1 MLLAG
6 SIFAGGAKRLLHLE
20 THQLFALS
28 LDRVSAQSRKSVSR
42 KGWFGMQARMNPEA
56 VEAMLSCLRFQG
68 CVEFCEKPA
77 TLPIREDKG
86 EIDIAVGAQGHDT
99 NWTRL
104 TSIGD
109 PDCLFVQFAMPVWT
123 GFRFGQP
130 GASLRRRI
138 EWRAAM
144 DRLKHELA
152 DRIVFVLSR
161 RTDLDFVGH
170 ARHPRHTST
179 CVKQEVPM
187 TETAHRP
194 RRSAL
199 YMPGANTRAL
209 EKAKTLPADMLLLD
223 LEDAVAPEA
232 KAEAREAVTSAVKAG
247 GYGAREVVIRINGL
261 DTEWGLDDLKAA
273 VESVPDGILAP
284 KVIDG
289 GDIDRLDDAMS
300 RAGASDEMGLWVM
313 IEMPKAILNIQEIAE
328 AVGRTRLAGFVMGTN
343 DLAKELRA
351 KPTSD
356 RIAFQ
361 ASLGLAV
368 AAARAYDLVALDGVF
383 NAISDESGLV
393 AECEQGRALG
403 FDGKTL
409 IHPSQLE
416 PCNRVFSPDPQD
428 VEQARDVIEAF
439 AAPENAGKGVIK
451 VNGKMTELLHL
462 EEARRLVAVQAA
474 IEAMAG

>member
-1 MLLAG
+1 
-6 SIFAGGAKRLLHLE
+6 
-20 THQLFALS
+20 
-28 LDRVSAQSRKSVSR
+28 
-42 KGWFGMQARMNPEA
+42 
-56 VEAMLSCLRFQG
+56 
-68 CVEFCEKPA
+68 
-77 TLPIREDKG
+77 
-86 EIDIAVGAQGHDT
+86 
-99 NWTRL
+99 
-104 TSIGD
+104 
-109 PDCLFVQFAMPVWT
+109 
-123 GFRFGQP
+123 
-130 GASLRRRI
+130 
-138 EWRAAM
+138 
-144 DRLKHELA
+144 
-152 DRIVFVLSR
+152 
-161 RTDLDFVGH
+161 
-170 ARHPRHTST
+170 
-179 CVKQEVPM
+179 M

-232 KAEAREAVTSAVKAG
+232 KAEARETVTSAVKAG

-273 VESVPDGILAP
+273 VESGPDGILAP

-300 RAGASDEMGLWVM
+300 RAGAPDEMGLWVM

-351 KPTSD
+351 KPTAD

-393 AECEQGRALG
+393 AESELGRAMG

-451 VNGKMTELLHL
+451 INGKMTELLHL

-474 IEAMAG
+474 IEAMDG